1 MGRALR
7 TLSALALVAVAYVA
21 FSAGA
26 FGLSWHSGHRTE
38 IGYDSRPPN
47 AVKCGPPHLVEIN
60 HRAIRPKRRE
70 RLTISVTNLVS
81 NHDRSQAAR
90 VYLQAVLLRSVG
102 QRTSPVLNSNGRST
116 ECSSHMII
124 GASLRR
130 QVSCRH
136 TTRVLKP
143 GEYELGVDEG
153 AFGQT
158 NETVLVYA
166 SHVKILTAHKR

>member
-1 MGRALR
+1 MGRALK

-26 FGLSWHSGHRTE
+26 FGYSRHSGHRTE
-38 IGYDSRPPN
+38 IGYDSCPPG
-47 AVKCGPPHLVEIN
+47 AVKCGPPHLIAIG
-60 HRAIRPKRRE
+60 HRVIRLSRRE
-70 RLTISVTNLVS
+70 RLTIRVTNVVINRDS
-81 NHDRSQAAR
+81 SQAAR
-90 VYLQAVLLRSVG
+90 VYLEGVLHSPGPRKA
-102 QRTSPVLNSNGRST
+102 PVLNSNGRST
-116 ECSSHMII
+116 ECSSHLII
-124 GASLRR
+124 RASQRR

-143 GEYELGVDEG
+143 GDYALGVDEG

-166 SHVKILTAHKR
+166 SHVKIVASGKR